1 MSDENRQAL
10 FFNFTNKPF
19 TGYWDGK
26 PRTFKPGQKQY
37 MEEWRARHYAKHL
50 TNQVLLEQGKE
61 NATSPKFPLQV
72 PEFMEIFNKACII
85 EEDQPEEQDES
96 DLINKQH
103 EATMNIPVNKP
114 TTKKPEVKAGK
125 GAKVPTLVDG
135 KEPQII
141 TGPDEDEDEDED
153 FEGLDDK

>member
-50 TNQVLLEQGKE
+50 TNQVLLEKGLE
-61 NATSPKFPLQV
+61 NATSPKFPEQV
-72 PEFMEIFNKACII
+72 PAFMEIFNKACII

-103 EATMNIPVNKP
+103 EATMNIPA
-114 TTKKPEVKAGK
+114 TKTDTKKAGK
-125 GAKVPTLVDG
+125 GAKVPTLVDD

-141 TGPDEDEDEDED
+141 TGPDADEDED
-153 FEGLDDK
+153 FDGLDEK